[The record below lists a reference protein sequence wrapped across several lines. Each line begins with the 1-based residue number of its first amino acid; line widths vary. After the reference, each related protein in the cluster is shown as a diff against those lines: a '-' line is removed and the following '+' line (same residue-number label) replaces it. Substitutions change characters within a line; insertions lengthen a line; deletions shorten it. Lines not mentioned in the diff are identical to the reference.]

1 MVKVLLSR
9 KYLNYLAI
17 FSIILLNSCSTT
29 KKVPYFQDITAN
41 GQSNIENT
49 TIFKGLTINPDDIL
63 SISLITVDPT
73 TGMPVNQL
81 ASQTV
86 NSNATAAAAVSGSST
101 SAASGFLVD
110 KNGEVDLSIIGQVK
124 VAGLTTYQARELLKT
139 KAAVFYKDPNVQ
151 VRYANFKV
159 TVLGEVARPSSYVLP
174 NEKVSVLDALGMAG
188 DLTIFGR
195 RENVLLIRD
204 QDGKKEFARLDLN
217 SSRIFDSPFYYLKQN
232 DVIYVEPNKGKAA
245 SLNQARTQTFAVIG
259 TVLSVLIVL
268 FSRI

>member
-1 MVKVLLSR
+1 MLTK
-9 KYLNYLAI
+9 KYLNYLV
-17 FSIILLNSCSTT
+17 ILSVFLLSSCSST
-29 KKVPYFQDITAN
+29 KKVAYFQDVDAN
-41 GQSNIENT
+41 GRSLFEKTDVFKEI
-49 TIFKGLTINPDDIL
+49 TIHSDDIL
-63 SISLITVDPT
+63 SISIVTIDAT

-81 ASQTV
+81 AGQSV
-86 NSNATAAAAVSGSST
+86 SAAVSAANPAGLSS
-101 SAASGFLVD
+101 SSGFLVD
-110 KNGEVDLSIIGQVK
+110 KNGEIDISVVGKVK
-124 VAGLTTYQARELLKT
+124 VAGLTTYQARELIKS
-139 KAAVFYKDPNVQ
+139 KASVVYRDPNVQ

-204 QDGKKEFARLDLN
+204 TDGKKQFVRLDLN
-217 SSRIFDSPFYYLKQN
+217 SSQVFNSPYYYLKQN

-259 TVLSVLIVL
+259 TALSVLIVL
-268 FSRI
+268 FSRL

>member
-41 GQSNIENT
+41 GQSDIENT

-63 SISLITVDPT
+63 SISLVTVDPT

-81 ASQTV
+81 ASQAANGSTI
-86 NSNATAAAAVSGSST
+86 AAASGSST

-124 VAGLTTYQARELLKT
+124 VAGLTTYEARELLKT

-159 TVLGEVARPSSYVLP
+159 TVLGEVARPSSYILP